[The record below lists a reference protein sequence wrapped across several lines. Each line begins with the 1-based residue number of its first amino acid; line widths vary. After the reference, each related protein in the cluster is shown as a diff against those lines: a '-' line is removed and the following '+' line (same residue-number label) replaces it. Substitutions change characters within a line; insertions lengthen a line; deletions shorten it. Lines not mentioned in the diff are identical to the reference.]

1 MRKLEVIHV
10 KKFKPDPILVIPE
23 TLITL
28 DFDGELINR
37 GLETKTLQFQE
48 ESTSS
53 WLPHAEELLK

>member
-1 MRKLEVIHV
+1 MRRLEVVHV
-10 KKFKPDPILVIPE
+10 KNFKPDPILVIPE

-37 GLETKTLQFQE
+37 GLETKTLRFEE
-48 ESTSS
+48 ESATS